1 MVVAALTLA
10 VGGAVFAY
18 PSVAKADCGIA
29 ADTNIMAYNI
39 SDNHRQVYE
48 ENYLSVDT
56 WKKDY
61 AAKYNELNE
70 LADDIDSLESY
81 VEEEFEID
89 WDSLVYIKDVQSKID
104 ELVSIKSA
112 AQERKEEAE
121 RIAAERA
128 AAERVARE
136 AQVATYT
143 ATNYSNSVPNDGGG
157 SSYSGSSG
165 DFKSQGVIYENGT
178 RYTYYSSNVLYHYR
192 TPEWTAGNDNIYRDS
207 DGYIIVASNDHAQG
221 AVVSTPFG
229 EGKVYDSGCAS
240 GTIDIYTNY

>member
-10 VGGAVFAY
+10 VGGAILAY
-18 PSVAKADCGIA
+18 PLVAKADCGIA
-29 ADTNIMAYNI
+29 TDTNIVAYNI
-39 SDNHRQVYE
+39 SDVHSQVYE
-48 ENYLSVDT
+48 ENYLSVDN
-56 WKKDY
+56 WKRDY

-70 LADDIDSLESY
+70 LADDVDSLGAY

-104 ELVSIKSA
+104 ELASVKSA
-112 AQERKEEAE
+112 AQERKTEAE

-128 AAERVARE
+128 AARE

-143 ATNYSNSVPNDGGG
+143 TTDYSNSMPNDSGG

-207 DGYIIVASNDHAQG
+207 DGYVVVASNDHAQG
-221 AVVSTPFG
+221 DVVSTPFG
-229 EGKVYDSGCAS
+229 EGRVYDSGCAS
-240 GTIDIYTNY
+240 GTIDIYTNF